1 MERRKPFIALLL
13 SMLAPGLGQIYNT
26 ELKKGIVLQVLV
38 QLAGIALYIIT
49 PNILKYLIVFSI
61 LIILLL
67 SIAVGFHVYAMVDGY
82 RVAKQKDSVQLRAY
96 NKWYIYVLILALF
109 WGIGA
114 CNGKLSG
121 WKPYKMVGSSM
132 EPTLLNGDRLLV
144 KTNAYSSKVQPKRGD
159 VIVFV
164 FPEDTSKDFMKR
176 VIAIPGDKVEIR
188 DRVIILNGKPLVEEY
203 VNFTGD
209 NNTIVGDAV
218 RKMDNMPEKLIPDNK
233 YYVLGDNRD
242 KSYDSRLWGFV
253 DQNALIGKAIL
264 IYFSSDRNR
273 IMQEI
278 H

>member
-26 ELKKGIVLQVLV
+26 ELKKGIVLLVLV

-49 PNILKYLIVFSI
+49 PNILKYPIVFSI
-61 LIILLL
+61 LIIILLL
-67 SIAVGFHVYAMVDGY
+67 IAVGFHIYAILDGY
-82 RVAKQKDSVQLRAY
+82 RVAKQKDSLQLRAY
-96 NKWYIYVLILALF
+96 NKWYTYVLILALF

-114 CNGKLSG
+114 CNDNLSG
-121 WKPYKMVGSSM
+121 WKSYKMVASSM

-176 VIAIPGDKVEIR
+176 VIALPGDKVEIR

-203 VNFTGD
+203 VNITGD
-209 NNTIVGDAV
+209 NNTVVGDAV

-242 KSYDSRLWGFV
+242 KSYDSRFWGFV

-273 IMQEI
+273 IMKEI